1 MGTDSGYDD
10 CYDSGTVPPV
20 HKKSHSMVA
29 LLRQVP
35 VPLVHGSQSR
45 LPFLCVLVLSAALQ
59 CSHFL
64 QFVRDSP
71 VDEIGYDTYQVPVIL
86 VFHSGVRKMVFWCS
100 Q

>member
-1 MGTDSGYDD
+1 MMTSM
-10 CYDSGTVPPV
+10 TQVPVPPV